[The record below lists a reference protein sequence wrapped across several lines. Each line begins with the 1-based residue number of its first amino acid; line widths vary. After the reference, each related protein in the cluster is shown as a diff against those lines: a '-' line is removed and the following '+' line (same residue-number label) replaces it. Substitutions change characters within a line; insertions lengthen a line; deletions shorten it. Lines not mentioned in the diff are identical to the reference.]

1 MISPAF
7 SVPAT
12 EYKARSDPGDS
23 STDTMAETCGTTR
36 GAGNNRAYEDA
47 VNTRING
54 DLQEVESD
62 LPEDI
67 RDRALSVFRAAI
79 SDKATVQQAIEKV
92 QKEALVEVE
101 TRFKGQRFKVRKL
114 LTRGKCNISFS
125 QGFIKFD
132 YDTSVI
138 TINVN
143 KFGNGNAQFSVGL
156 GVKKMVCPDPFMGRL
171 SDPNMN
177 RK

>member
-1 MISPAF
+1 
-7 SVPAT
+7 
-12 EYKARSDPGDS
+12 
-23 STDTMAETCGTTR
+23 MAENCATTR

-47 VNTRING
+47 VNTRIDG

-101 TRFKGQRFKVRKL
+101 TRFKGQRFKVGIYLRTDCMIRL
-114 LTRGKCNISFS
+114 A

-143 KFGNGNAQFSVGL
+143 KFGNGNAQFSVGM

>member
-1 MISPAF
+1 MCRPSQP
-7 SVPAT
+7 
-12 EYKARSDPGDS
+12 S
-23 STDTMAETCGTTR
+23 SHTMAETCGTTR

-101 TRFKGQRFKVRKL
+101 TRFKGQRFKVR
-114 LTRGKCNISFS
+114 NISMVDILS
-125 QGFIKFD
+125 ISRLTQGFIKFD

-138 TINVN
+138 SINVN

>member
-1 MISPAF
+1 MVFSYEFLLVEFDGYKMVIS
-7 SVPAT
+7 
-12 EYKARSDPGDS
+12 
-23 STDTMAETCGTTR
+23 
-36 GAGNNRAYEDA
+36 
-47 VNTRING
+47 
-54 DLQEVESD
+54 L
-62 LPEDI
+62 

-79 SDKATVQQAIEKV
+79 SDKFTVQQAIEKV

-101 TRFKGQRFKVRKL
+101 ERFKGQRFKVALKL
-114 LTRGKCNISFS
+114 DFLLSYLDIL

-143 KFGNGNAQFSVGL
+143 KFGNGNAQFSVGM

>member
-1 MISPAF
+1 M
-7 SVPAT
+7 
-12 EYKARSDPGDS
+12 
-23 STDTMAETCGTTR
+23 
-36 GAGNNRAYEDA
+36 
-47 VNTRING
+47 
-54 DLQEVESD
+54 
-62 LPEDI
+62 
-67 RDRALSVFRAAI
+67 FRAAI
-79 SDKATVQQAIEKV
+79 SDKFTVQQAIEKV

-101 TRFKGQRFKVRKL
+101 ERFKGQRFKVALRL
-114 LTRGKCNISFS
+114 ERMFTFYIDIS

-143 KFGNGNAQFSVGL
+143 KFGNGNAQFSVGM

>member
-1 MISPAF
+1 MS
-7 SVPAT
+7 
-12 EYKARSDPGDS
+12 
-23 STDTMAETCGTTR
+23 
-36 GAGNNRAYEDA
+36 
-47 VNTRING
+47 
-54 DLQEVESD
+54 
-62 LPEDI
+62 I

-79 SDKATVQQAIEKV
+79 SDKFTVQQAIEKV

-101 TRFKGQRFKVRKL
+101 ERFKGQRFKVALKL
-114 LTRGKCNISFS
+114 EVSSTFYLDTS

-143 KFGNGNAQFSVGL
+143 KFGNGNAQFSVGM

>member
-1 MISPAF
+1 
-7 SVPAT
+7 
-12 EYKARSDPGDS
+12 
-23 STDTMAETCGTTR
+23 MAETCGTTR

-47 VNTRING
+47 VNTRISG

-79 SDKATVQQAIEKV
+79 SDKATIQQAIEKV

-101 TRFKGQRFKVRKL
+101 TRFKGQRFKVRIYSSEQQRHHL
-114 LTRGKCNISFS
+114 IGIV

-138 TINVN
+138 SINVN
-143 KFGNGNAQFSVGL
+143 KFGNGNAQFSVGM

>member
-1 MISPAF
+1 MGQISC
-7 SVPAT
+7 
-12 EYKARSDPGDS
+12 
-23 STDTMAETCGTTR
+23 DTMAENCATTR

-67 RDRALSVFRAAI
+67 RDRALFVFRAAI
-79 SDKATVQQAIEKV
+79 SDKATIQQAIEKV

-101 TRFKGQRFKVRKL
+101 TRFKGQRFK
-114 LTRGKCNISFS
+114 
-125 QGFIKFD
+125 GFIKFD

-138 TINVN
+138 

-171 SDPNMN
+171 SD
-177 RK
+177 